1 MFISKSQLEG
11 LTKDQLVE
19 LVLELQS
26 LKLDP
31 LTGCLRREVLRDL
44 PDCRRYVVAMVDI
57 NDLKIIN
64 DTFGHPAGDDII
76 KFVAGMVK
84 SVIRSEDTLIRYG
97 GDEFLTIFNDVNV
110 EQARK
115 IMSRIKTDAATWGVG
130 SSYTLEAAIKAADE
144 EMYSK
149 KKKRKGGK

>member
-1 MFISKSQLEG
+1 MFMFKNQLED

-19 LVLELQS
+19 LVLELQN

-31 LTGCLRREVLRDL
+31 LTGCLRREALRDL
-44 PDCRRYVVAMVDI
+44 PDCRRYVVAIVDI
-57 NDLKIIN
+57 NNLKVIN
-64 DTFGHPAGDDII
+64 DTFGHLAGDDII
-76 KFVAGMVK
+76 KFVADMVK

-115 IMSRIKTDAATWGVG
+115 IMSRIKTDAATWGIG
-130 SSYTLEAAIKAADE
+130 SACTLEAAVKAADE

-149 KKKRKGGK
+149 KKKKKGGK

>member
-1 MFISKSQLEG
+1 MFMLKNQLED

-19 LVLELQS
+19 LVLELQN

-31 LTGCLRREVLRDL
+31 LTGCLRREALRDL
-44 PDCRRYVVAMVDI
+44 PDCRRYVVAIVDI
-57 NDLKIIN
+57 NNLKVIN
-64 DTFGHPAGDDII
+64 DTFGHLAGDDII
-76 KFVAGMVK
+76 KFVADMVK

-115 IMSRIKTDAATWGVG
+115 IMSRIKTDAATWGIG
-130 SSYTLEAAIKAADE
+130 SACTLEAAVKAADE

-149 KKKRKGGK
+149 KKKKKGGK